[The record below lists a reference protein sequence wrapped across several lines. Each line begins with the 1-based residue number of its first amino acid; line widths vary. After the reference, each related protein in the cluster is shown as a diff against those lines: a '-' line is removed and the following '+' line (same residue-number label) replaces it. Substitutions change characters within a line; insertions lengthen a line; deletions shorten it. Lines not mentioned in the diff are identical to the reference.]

1 MMKIQNSLN
10 HITLVMAYRYI
21 VTARYLDESIKRF
34 IERLKAE
41 GMYDDSIIV
50 LYGDRYGISEKH
62 NRAMAQF

>member
-10 HITLVMAYRYI
+10 HITLVMAYFDRYI

-50 LYGDRYGISEKH
+50 LYAIIMVFLKT
-62 NRAMAQF
+62 